1 MHIHQRPVC
10 CALPAGQSRGGWCA
24 APKPCVPARRETL
37 LDVHSA
43 PPWRSLNPPP
53 VAMCRARVDWSYRQK
68 TRRSSV
74 HTFALRASLS
84 CGYVQLP
91 RLLWPCAEPSPA
103 VTRHAGLSQGHQD
116 TLRCTRL
123 LSCGHVQVPRLLWPC
138 EEPSLAGAQPSRLK
152 SCRDKTRRPSGHTA
166 LNCAAGPVA
175 MCTAKSGKRQEPS
188 P

>member
-68 TRRSSV
+68 TRRSSE
-74 HTFALRASLS
+74 HTFALRTSLF
-84 CGYVQLP
+84 CGHVKSQVLP
-91 RLLWPCAEPSPA
+91 VHSQVGSSPA
-103 VTRHAGLSQGHQD
+103 VTRHA
-116 TLRCTRL
+116 
-123 LSCGHVQVPRLLWPC
+123 
-138 EEPSLAGAQPSRLK
+138 
-152 SCRDKTRRPSGHTA
+152 RRPSGHTV
-166 LNCAAGPVA
+166 LNCAVLRRRSCGHVHSQVREKTRTKPLKHL
-175 MCTAKSGKRQEPS
+175 TAHVDPQPHVRPTT
-188 P
+188 PD

>member
-43 PPWRSLNPPP
+43 PPWRSVNPPP

-68 TRRSSV
+68 TRRSSA
-74 HTFALRASLS
+74 HTFALHTSLF
-84 CGYVQLP
+84 
-91 RLLWPCAEPSPA
+91 
-103 VTRHAGLSQGHQD
+103 
-116 TLRCTRL
+116 
-123 LSCGHVQVPRLLWPC
+123 LWPC
-138 EEPSLAGAQPSRLK
+138 EEQSLAGAQPSRLK

-166 LNCAAGPVA
+166 LNCAVLRRRSCGHVHSQVREKTRTKPLKHL
-175 MCTAKSGKRQEPS
+175 TAHVDPQPHVRPTT
-188 P
+188 PD